1 MITLLTTHCPKCMV
15 LESKLKQK
23 NIQYEEITDMEKI
36 MSYSVMTVPTLI
48 IDGRV
53 LQFKDAIDWVNG
65 QEVNE

>member
-1 MITLLTTHCPKCMV
+1 MV

-53 LQFKDAIDWVNG
+53 LQFKDAIDWVNE

>member
-65 QEVNE
+65 QEVSE